1 MSNKKFKNKKK
12 KKLEKQRK
20 KTKKIVSSL
29 LDDMVTQIEE
39 YTNPEDY
46 FNIVYLTRK
55 EIEFIIDIDKSNVD
69 MLNNLHVEK
78 INNEGIYSK
87 LYVRKNKKMDLEKWI
102 LIEIENRSYLV
113 SSYIIKTIRTQIED
127 ELSDEDIA
135 KIYIERESDITN
147 TILFIL
153 EPEFKIEKKE
163 VVLTEE
169 QRKAKEI
176 RDFLNEKNRIFNNRM
191 KHQNSITKNKSN
203 LDFKEI

>member
-20 KTKKIVSSL
+20 KTKKIVSFL
-29 LDDMVTQIEE
+29 LDDMVTRIEE
-39 YTNPEDY
+39 YMNPEDY
-46 FNIVYLTRK
+46 FNIVYLTRE

-78 INNEGIYSK
+78 IINEGIYSK
-87 LYVRKNKKMDLEKWI
+87 LYVRKNKEMDLEKWI
-102 LIEIENRSYLV
+102 LIEIENKSYLV
-113 SSYIIKTIRTQIED
+113 SSHIIKTIRTQIEYD
-127 ELSDEDIA
+127 LSDKDIA
-135 KIYIERESDITN
+135 RIYIEKDSDITK

-153 EPEFKIEKKE
+153 EPEFIIEKKE

>member
-29 LDDMVTQIEE
+29 LDDMVTRIEE
-39 YTNPEDY
+39 YMNPEDY
-46 FNIVYLTRK
+46 FNIVYLTRE

-78 INNEGIYSK
+78 IINEGIYSK
-87 LYVRKNKKMDLEKWI
+87 LYVRKNKEMDLEKWI
-102 LIEIENRSYLV
+102 LIEIENKSYLV
-113 SSYIIKTIRTQIED
+113 SSHIIKTIRTQIEYD
-127 ELSDEDIA
+127 LSDEDIA
-135 KIYIERESDITN
+135 RIYIEKDSDITK

-153 EPEFKIEKKE
+153 EPEFIIEKKE

>member
-29 LDDMVTQIEE
+29 LDDMVTRIEE
-39 YTNPEDY
+39 YMNPEDY
-46 FNIVYLTRK
+46 FNIVYLTRE

-78 INNEGIYSK
+78 IINEGIYSK
-87 LYVRKNKKMDLEKWI
+87 LYVRKNKEMDLEKWI
-102 LIEIENRSYLV
+102 LIEIENKSYLV
-113 SSYIIKTIRTQIED
+113 SSHIIKTIRTQIEYD
-127 ELSDEDIA
+127 LSDEDIA
-135 KIYIERESDITN
+135 RIYIEKDSDITK

-153 EPEFKIEKKE
+153 EPEFIIEKKE

-169 QRKAKEI
+169 QRKAKEM

>member
-12 KKLEKQRK
+12 KKLEKQQK

-29 LDDMVTQIEE
+29 LDDMVTRIEE
-39 YTNPEDY
+39 YMNPEDY

-78 INNEGIYSK
+78 IVNEGIYSK
-87 LYVRKNKKMDLEKWI
+87 LYVRKNKEMDLEKWI
-102 LIEIENRSYLV
+102 LIEIENKSYLV
-113 SSYIIKTIRTQIED
+113 SSYIIKTIQTQIE
-127 ELSDEDIA
+127 EKLSDEDIA

-153 EPEFKIEKKE
+153 DPEFTIEKKE
-163 VVLTEE
+163 VVLSEE

>member
-29 LDDMVTQIEE
+29 LDDMVTRIEE
-39 YTNPEDY
+39 YMNPEDY

-87 LYVRKNKKMDLEKWI
+87 LYVRKNKEMDLEKWI
-102 LIEIENRSYLV
+102 LIEIEDKSYLV
-113 SSYIIKTIRTQIED
+113 SSHIIKTIRTQIED
-127 ELSDEDIA
+127 DLSDEDIA
-135 KIYIERESDITN
+135 KIYIEKDSDITQ

-153 EPEFKIEKKE
+153 EPEFTIEKKE

-169 QRKAKEI
+169 QRKAKEM

-191 KHQNSITKNKSN
+191 KHQNSITKNKSS

>member
-29 LDDMVTQIEE
+29 LDDMVTRIEE
-39 YTNPEDY
+39 YMNPEDY

-78 INNEGIYSK
+78 IINEGIYSK
-87 LYVRKNKKMDLEKWI
+87 LYVRKNKEMDLEKWI
-102 LIEIENRSYLV
+102 LIEIENKSYLV
-113 SSYIIKTIRTQIED
+113 SSHIIKTIRTQIEYD
-127 ELSDEDIA
+127 LSDEDIA
-135 KIYIERESDITN
+135 RIYIEKDSDITK

-153 EPEFKIEKKE
+153 EPEFTIVKKE

-169 QRKAKEI
+169 QRKAKEM

>member
-29 LDDMVTQIEE
+29 LDDMVTRIEE
-39 YTNPEDY
+39 YMNPEDY
-46 FNIVYLTRK
+46 FNIVYLTRE

-78 INNEGIYSK
+78 IINEGIYSK
-87 LYVRKNKKMDLEKWI
+87 LYVRKNKEMDLEKWI
-102 LIEIENRSYLV
+102 LIEIENKSYLV
-113 SSYIIKTIRTQIED
+113 SSHIIKTIRTQIED
-127 ELSDEDIA
+127 DLSDEDIA
-135 KIYIERESDITN
+135 RIYIEKNSDITQ

-163 VVLTEE
+163 VDLTEE

-191 KHQNSITKNKSN
+191 KYQNSITKNRSS

>member
-29 LDDMVTQIEE
+29 LDDMVTRIEE
-39 YTNPEDY
+39 YMNPEDY
-46 FNIVYLTRK
+46 FNIVYLTRE

-78 INNEGIYSK
+78 IINEGIYSK
-87 LYVRKNKKMDLEKWI
+87 LYVRKNKEMDLEKWI
-102 LIEIENRSYLV
+102 LIEIETRSYLV
-113 SSYIIKTIRTQIED
+113 SSHIIKTIRTQID
-127 ELSDEDIA
+127 DDLSDEDIA
-135 KIYIERESDITN
+135 RIYIKKDSDITK

-153 EPEFKIEKKE
+153 EPEFIIEKKE

-169 QRKAKEI
+169 QRKAKEM

>member
-20 KTKKIVSSL
+20 KTKKIVSFL
-29 LDDMVTQIEE
+29 LDDMVTRIEE
-39 YTNPEDY
+39 YMNPEDY
-46 FNIVYLTRK
+46 FNIVYLTRE

-78 INNEGIYSK
+78 IINEGIYSK
-87 LYVRKNKKMDLEKWI
+87 LYVRKNKEMDLEKWI
-102 LIEIENRSYLV
+102 LIEIENKSYLV
-113 SSYIIKTIRTQIED
+113 SSHIIKTIRTQIEYD
-127 ELSDEDIA
+127 LSDEDIA
-135 KIYIERESDITN
+135 RIYIEKDSDITK

-153 EPEFKIEKKE
+153 EPEFIIEKKE

>member
-29 LDDMVTQIEE
+29 LDDMVTRIEE
-39 YTNPEDY
+39 YMNPEDY
-46 FNIVYLTRK
+46 FNIVYLTRE

-87 LYVRKNKKMDLEKWI
+87 LYVRKNKEMDLEKWI
-102 LIEIENRSYLV
+102 LIEIEDKSYLV
-113 SSYIIKTIRTQIED
+113 SSHIIKTIRTQIED
-127 ELSDEDIA
+127 DLSDEDIA
-135 KIYIERESDITN
+135 KIYIEKDSDITQ

-153 EPEFKIEKKE
+153 EPEFTIEKKE

-169 QRKAKEI
+169 QRKAKEM

-191 KHQNSITKNKSN
+191 KHQNSITKNKSS

>member
-1 MSNKKFKNKKK
+1 M
-12 KKLEKQRK
+12 EKQRK

-29 LDDMVTQIEE
+29 LDDMVTRIEE
-39 YTNPEDY
+39 YMNPEDY

-102 LIEIENRSYLV
+102 LIEIEDKSYLV
-113 SSYIIKTIRTQIED
+113 SSHIIKTIRTQID
-127 ELSDEDIA
+127 DDLSDEDIA
-135 KIYIERESDITN
+135 KIYIEKESDITQ

-153 EPEFKIEKKE
+153 EPEFTIEK
-163 VVLTEE
+163 
-169 QRKAKEI
+169 RSC
-176 RDFLNEKNRIFNNRM
+176 FNRR
-191 KHQNSITKNKSN
+191 TT
-203 LDFKEI
+203 

>member
-29 LDDMVTQIEE
+29 LDDMVTRIEE
-39 YTNPEDY
+39 YMNPEDY
-46 FNIVYLTRK
+46 FNIVYLTRE

-78 INNEGIYSK
+78 IVNEGIYSK
-87 LYVRKNKKMDLEKWI
+87 LYVRKNKEMDLEKWI
-102 LIEIENRSYLV
+102 LIEIENKSYLV
-113 SSYIIKTIRTQIED
+113 SSHIIKTIRTQID
-127 ELSDEDIA
+127 DDLSDEDIA
-135 KIYIERESDITN
+135 RIYIKKDSDITK

-153 EPEFKIEKKE
+153 EPEFTIVKKE

-169 QRKAKEI
+169 QRKAKEM

-191 KHQNSITKNKSN
+191 KHQNSITKNRSS